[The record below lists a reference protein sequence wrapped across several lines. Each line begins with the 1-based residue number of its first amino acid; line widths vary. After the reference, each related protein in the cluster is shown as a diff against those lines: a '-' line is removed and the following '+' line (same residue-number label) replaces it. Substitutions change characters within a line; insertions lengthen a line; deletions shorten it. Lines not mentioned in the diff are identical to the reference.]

1 MTLLAFIVLYLLA
14 SVGIGIYAAT
24 RVKNTADY
32 ALAGRSLPL
41 FVIIATT
48 FATWFGS
55 ETVLGI
61 PSKFVEGGF
70 RNTVEDPF
78 GAGLCLILVGMFF
91 ARKLY
96 KMDLLTIGDFY
107 RRRYGRGVEIFSSI
121 VILISYLGWVAAQ
134 ITALGL
140 VFNLLSAGGISVIAG
155 MALGTADRAGLHVV
169 RRHVVGGADR
179 YLPDGDHHRR
189 PVVDRGL
196 RGGPGRR
203 CGPRDRVCAIA
214 RHVPVFSR
222 RRCARMA
229 VLDRRGDHDHDR
241 LDSAAG
247 RFSARDVGQG
257 CGHVGAGSDHRR
269 HLVHGVRAGADFHRA
284 LCVSGDARGWRIP
297 C

>member
-1 MTLLAFIVLYLLA
+1 MTLLGFIALYLIA
-14 SVGIGIYAAT
+14 SIGIGVYAAT
-24 RVKNTADY
+24 RVRNTADY

-41 FVIIATT
+41 FVIVATT

-78 GAGLCLILVGMFF
+78 GAGLCLVLVGMFF

-140 VFNLLSAGGISVIAG
+140 VFNLLSAGGISIAWG
-155 MALGTADRAGLHVV
+155 MVLGTAIVLVYTLFGGMWSVALTDTFQMVIIIVGPVADRDLRGRAGG
-169 RRHVVGGADR
+169 RC
-179 YLPDGDHHRR
+179 R
-189 PVVDRGL
+189 P
-196 RGGPGRR
+196 
-203 CGPRDRVCAIA
+203 CDRVRAIA
-214 RHVPVFSR
+214 RDVPVLSGR
-222 RRCARMA
+222 RGARVA
-229 VLDRRGDHDHDR
+229 VLDRRCDHDHDR
-241 LDSAAG
+241 LDPAAG
-247 RFSARDVGQG
+247 RVSARDVGEG
-257 CGHVGAGSDHRR
+257 CRHVGQRTDHRR
-269 HLVHGVRAGADFHRA
+269 HLVHGVRDGADFYRA
-284 LCVSGDARGWRIP
+284 VGVSRDAGARPIP